1 MYSAGSGLSFFE
13 RKRMKI
19 LMILLILALCLPAAA
34 LLRTLT
40 SPPRKASYRP
50 SEKDD
55 DRALAYAR
63 KLSAMVR
70 YDTTSVRDT
79 DQRDLF
85 LGYHRVLEDQF
96 PLVHRYLEKTEIGG
110 NLLYCW
116 KGKSSEKPIVLMGH
130 QDVVPASGDWDRDPF
145 SGDIEDG
152 SVWGRGAVDTKCS
165 VMAFMQAAEELLSE
179 GAIPP
184 MDIYFSSSCTE
195 EWGGPGCCSLVDE
208 LKRRGVRPFLVLDE
222 GGGIYTDPMFGIRG
236 NFAMVGVF
244 EKGKANVRFT
254 AEGRGGHPATPVKN
268 SPIARL
274 SAFVTDVEKRQPF
287 RCRLEPSVRAML
299 ETLAPYGSFPI
310 RLVLGNLWLFSPLV
324 TWGAPLVSGQAA
336 AMLRSTISF
345 TMASGSQACNV
356 MPEKAS
362 VSANMRFI
370 PHQGMEESLEI
381 IRKRA
386 ARFGLKTEVIE
397 GSDFTPPVDIRGD
410 AFRLVADTVRETFP
424 DCPVSPFV
432 LTAATDAVFYQEIC
446 DSCIRFAPV
455 VYSPEEKRGI
465 HGINEHLHYNSLPG
479 AVDFFKNLIMAGS
492 RE

>member
-1 MYSAGSGLSFFE
+1 MYSAGSSLSFFE
-13 RKRMKI
+13 RLIMKI
-19 LMILLILALCLPAAA
+19 TAILLTAVFCLAAAA
-34 LLRTLT
+34 LVRTLVR
-40 SPPRKASYRP
+40 PAGKASYRP
-50 SEKDD
+50 SEKDSE
-55 DRALAYAR
+55 RALAYAR

-85 LGYHRVLEDQF
+85 LGYHRVLEEQF
-96 PLVHRYLEKTEIGG
+96 PLVHRYLEKTETGG
-110 NLLYCW
+110 NLLYYW
-116 KGKSSEKPIVLMGH
+116 KGRSSEKPIVLMGH

-152 SVWGRGAVDTKCS
+152 SVWGRGSVDTKCS

-179 GAIPP
+179 GAVPP
-184 MDIYFSSSCTE
+184 RDIYFSSSCTE
-195 EWGGPGCCSLVDE
+195 EWGGPGCPALVEE
-208 LKRRGVRPFLVLDE
+208 LKKRVVKPFLVLDE

-236 NFAMVGVF
+236 NFAMIGVF

-274 SAFVTDVEKRQPF
+274 SAFVTDVEKHQPF
-287 RCRLEPSVRAML
+287 RPELEPSVRAML
-299 ETLAPYGSFPI
+299 EALSPYGSFPI
-310 RLVLGNLWLFSPLV
+310 RLILGNLWLFSPLV
-324 TWGAPLVSGQAA
+324 TWGAPLFSGQAA

-345 TMASGSQACNV
+345 TMASGSEACNV
-356 MPEKAS
+356 MPESAS

-370 PHQGMEESLEI
+370 PHQGMEESLDL

-397 GSDFTPPVDIRGD
+397 GSDFTPPVDTEGE
-410 AFRLVADTVRETFP
+410 AFRLVADTAEKTFP
-424 DCPVSPFV
+424 GCPVSPFV

-446 DSCIRFAPV
+446 DSCIRFAPI
-455 VYSPEEKRGI
+455 VYSAEEKKGI
-465 HGINEHLHYNSLPG
+465 HGINEHLYYNSLPG
-479 AVDFFKNLIMAGS
+479 AVDFFRNLIMAGS
-492 RE
+492 TD